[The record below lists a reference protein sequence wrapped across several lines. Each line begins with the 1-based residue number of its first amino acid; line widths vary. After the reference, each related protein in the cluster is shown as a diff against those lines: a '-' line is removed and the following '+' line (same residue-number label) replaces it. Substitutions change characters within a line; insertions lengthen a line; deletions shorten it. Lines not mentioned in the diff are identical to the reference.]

1 MNITEELL
9 LQSIEDTRSRIS
21 KLREFKSYVHREYY
35 NNDSISYHLEEDAH
49 DIIQKQLDIHEL
61 RIETFENILDYMN
74 GERSDILSWVS
85 IPQSLISRFSD
96 EQAEKIMSILTQS
109 T

>member
-49 DIIQKQLDIHEL
+49 DIIQKQL
-61 RIETFENILDYMN
+61 
-74 GERSDILSWVS
+74 S
-85 IPQSLISRFSD
+85 
-96 EQAEKIMSILTQS
+96 
-109 T
+109 